1 VVKLLAFT
9 KPIPTMPTFPASRLA
24 NIAPFHVLELMAR
37 ARALEAEGRDIIHME
52 VGEPDFPTPEPV
64 IAAVQTSLT
73 SGRVFYTPALGLPE
87 LRHAIA
93 DFYQTRYGI
102 SIPAARIAVTAG
114 ASAALLLTLACLVEV
129 GSEWLLSDPGYPCNR
144 HFIRSFEGVPI
155 GIPVGPAS
163 NFQPT
168 PADFEAHWNERS
180 AGVLLASPANPTG
193 TMLSG
198 EQLAAIAEFVRQHQ
212 GQLIV
217 DEIYHGLTY
226 EGDAQTAL
234 QFGDDIFIVQS
245 FSKYFNMTGWRLGWL
260 VVPERFVRDIEKLA
274 QNLYISPSMPAQHAA
289 LAAFAPTT
297 ISILEARRAEFRRRR
312 DFLAP
317 ALADLGFQLTARPQ
331 GAFYLYVDCSA
342 LTSNSD
348 RFARDLIESAGV
360 ATTPGLDFGTHAPNQ
375 HMRFAYTTTLERL
388 AEAVDRIRRFLG

>member
-1 VVKLLAFT
+1 
-9 KPIPTMPTFPASRLA
+9 MPTFPASRLA
-24 NIAPFHVLELMAR
+24 NIAPFHVMELMAR
-37 ARALEAEGRDIIHME
+37 AKALQAEGRDIIHME
-52 VGEPDFPTPEPV
+52 VGEPDFPTPEPI
-64 IAAVQTSLT
+64 IAAARASLE
-73 SGRVFYTPALGLPE
+73 SGHVFYTPALGLPE
-87 LRHAIA
+87 LRRAIA

-102 SIPAARIAVTAG
+102 NIPATRIAVTAG
-114 ASAALLLTLACLVEV
+114 ASGALLLTLACLVEA

-144 HFIRSFEGVPI
+144 HFIRCFEGVPV
-155 GIPVGPAS
+155 GMPVGPAS

-168 PADFEAHWNERS
+168 LAHLEAHWNERS
-180 AGVLLASPANPTG
+180 AGALLASPANPTG
-193 TMLSG
+193 TMLGG
-198 EQLAAIAEFVRQHQ
+198 EELAAMAEFVRQRQ

-226 EGDAQTAL
+226 AGDAQTAL
-234 QFGDDIFIVQS
+234 QFGEDIFVVQS

-260 VVPERFVRDIEKLA
+260 VVPERFARDIEKLA
-274 QNLYISPSMPAQHAA
+274 QNLYISPSTPAQHAA
-289 LAAFAPTT
+289 IAAFAPTT

-317 ALADLGFQLTARPQ
+317 ALADLGFRLTARPE
-331 GAFYLYVDCSA
+331 GAFYIYADCSA

-360 ATTPGLDFGTHAPNQ
+360 AATPGLDFGTHAPER
-375 HMRFAYTTTLERL
+375 HLRFAYTTRLERL